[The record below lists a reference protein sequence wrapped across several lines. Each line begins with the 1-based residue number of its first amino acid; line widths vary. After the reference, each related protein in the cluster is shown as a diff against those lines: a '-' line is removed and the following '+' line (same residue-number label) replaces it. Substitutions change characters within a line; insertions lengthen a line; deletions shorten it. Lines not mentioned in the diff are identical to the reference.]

1 MKWVEATKETPPPL
15 IKLFLKGSHYGKI
28 HKFVGFYNPENK
40 RFYGNGGTYSK
51 KNIKWLK
58 E

>member
-1 MKWVEATKETPPPL
+1 MEWVEAIKETPTPL
-15 IKLFLKGSHYGKI
+15 VKLFLKGSYYGKI
-28 HKFVGFYNPENK
+28 HKFVGFYNPETN
-40 RFYGNGGTYSK
+40 RFHGNGGTYAK